1 MLIKNASAI
10 SLTGRQLFS
19 LSENELIK
27 KLDIELDDEVE
38 FKITNIFSIIHFI
51 VILIARTIADS
62 RSI

>member
-38 FKITNIFSIIHFI
+38 FKITYIFSIIHFI
-51 VILIARTIADS
+51 VILIARTITDS

>member
-38 FKITNIFSIIHFI
+38 FKITYIFFIIHFI

>member
-38 FKITNIFSIIHFI
+38 FKITYIFFIIHFI
-51 VILIARTIADS
+51 VILIARTITDS

>member
-38 FKITNIFSIIHFI
+38 FKITYIFFYYSFYSNSNC
-51 VILIARTIADS
+51 AYNCRQ
-62 RSI
+62 